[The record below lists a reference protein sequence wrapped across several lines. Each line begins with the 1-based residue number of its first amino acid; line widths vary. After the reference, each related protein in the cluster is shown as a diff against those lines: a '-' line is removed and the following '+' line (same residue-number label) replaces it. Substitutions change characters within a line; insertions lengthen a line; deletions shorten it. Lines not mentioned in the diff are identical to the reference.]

1 VSRWQQIEILFQ
13 EVLERPPSER
23 EEYLRR
29 SCLDDPDLYDAVMSL
44 TAHDTGQIDQD
55 AWAAA
60 AAAELIAGSPT
71 LDQGDHVGPYEI
83 VSFIA
88 AGGMGSVYRAR
99 DQRMDRDVAIKV
111 GFKAFTDRFAQEVRA
126 SAALNHPNVCHV
138 YDVGPNYLVMEL
150 VDGVTLEERLRT
162 GRMPRRDALDIAAQ
176 VARALRVAHDNGVI
190 HCDLKPGNIKITS
203 GGTVKVLDFGL
214 AKMFDLRPSGA
225 TGPASGAGGA
235 RSAGTA
241 PGADPADSSTITA
254 SALTAGMILGTAAYM
269 SPEQVTGQPADRR
282 SDVWAFG
289 CVLFEMFTGT
299 RAFRGKGTWET
310 LASVLQSEP
319 DWSLLPNDVPT
330 AVQVLIR
337 RCLAKDRAQGVTDI
351 SVAQFVLADPEGL
364 TRPVD
369 GSLPTAP
376 VRPVSW
382 KSIAGIGAAVLLTA
396 IIARAT
402 VWQWRSQAAAPT
414 VVRFVLDLSRQDEA
428 QANTGR
434 QIMAISPDGTR
445 IVYETIGLGTRLY
458 VRSISDFEAHGIPGS
473 EGQGVHSPAFSPDGR
488 SVVFFSRGTLKRTP
502 LGEGTSVTLCAAESP
517 FGITW
522 DVSGII
528 LGQGRKGIVR
538 CPPNGGPAEQLATV
552 RPDELAHAPQLLP
565 DGEHLLF
572 TVVKAGLSPIP
583 NWDRA
588 QIVVQSLKS
597 GERKTVIDGGSDGR
611 YVSTGHLLYAVGGV
625 ILAVPFDLVQLQPI
639 GSAVPVVEGVSRARG
654 TGTGMA
660 NIAISPSG
668 TLVYVPGPATPAADM
683 GQLAVADRTG
693 LVTPLKLA
701 SGPWVHVRASRDGKQ
716 LVLDS
721 DDGKEA
727 IVWIYDMAATSSIRR
742 LTLPLEGQN
751 RFPIW
756 SPDGHRVVFQSDRE
770 GDLALFAQQ
779 TSGTGA
785 VERLTKP
792 EKGEAHVPGSWSRDG
807 KHLAFTVVKEGRYS
821 LWMLS
826 LPERT
831 TAPFGH
837 VTSAEPIE
845 PVFSPDGRWIAYASG
860 PTSNEGS
867 TAPDRGVFIAPF
879 PPTGERHQVP
889 KQLVD
894 FHPLWSAD
902 GRELFYTA
910 SMVSGQIA
918 VVRVATQPVVTFGMP
933 EQFPARVTADRLSN
947 ETRAYDILPDG
958 RFIGLTSVLGTPN
971 PQSSQGFQLRV
982 VLNWFEELKQRVP
995 VK

>member
-1 VSRWQQIEILFQ
+1 VSRWQQIESLFQ
-13 EVLERPPSER
+13 EALERPPSER

-29 SCLDDPDLYDAVMSL
+29 SCLHDPDLYDAVMSL
-44 TAHDTGQIDQD
+44 TAHDPGQIDQD

-60 AAAELIAGSPT
+60 AAAQLIAGSPT
-71 LDQGDHVGPYEI
+71 LDQGDRVGPYEI

-99 DQRMDRDVAIKV
+99 DPRMDRDVAIKV
-111 GFKAFTDRFAQEVRA
+111 CFKAFTDRFAREVRA

-150 VDGVTLEERLRT
+150 IDGATLEERLRT
-162 GRMPRRDALDIAAQ
+162 GRIPLREALDIAAQ
-176 VARALRVAHDNGVI
+176 VARGLHIAHDHGVI

-203 GGTVKVLDFGL
+203 DGTVKVLDFGL
-214 AKMFDLRPSGA
+214 AKMLDPLSSSA
-225 TGPASGAGGA
+225 TG
-235 RSAGTA
+235 TA
-241 PGADPADSSTITA
+241 VRPEREDSSTITA

-269 SPEQVTGQPADRR
+269 APEQATGQPADRR
-282 SDVWAFG
+282 SDIWAFG
-289 CVLFEMFTGT
+289 CVLFEIFSGT
-299 RAFRGKGTWET
+299 RAFSGKGTWDA

-319 DWSLLPNDVPT
+319 DWSLLPRDVPT

-337 RCLAKDRAQGVTDI
+337 RCLAKDRAQRVTDI
-351 SVAQFVLADPEGL
+351 SVAQFVLADPAGL
-364 TRPVD
+364 TGSVD
-369 GSLPTAP
+369 GALPMAP
-376 VRPVSW
+376 ARRVWW

-396 IIARAT
+396 IIVGAAAS
-402 VWQWRSQAAAPT
+402 WWRSQAAAPT
-414 VVRFVLDLSRQDEA
+414 VVRFVLTLPRQNEA
-428 QANTGR
+428 LANTGR

-458 VRSISDFEAHGIPGS
+458 VRSISDFDAHGVPGS

-488 SVVFFSRGTLKRTP
+488 SVVYFSRGTLKRTA

-522 DVSGII
+522 DASGII

-538 CPPNGGPAEQLATV
+538 CSPNGGPAEQLATV

-572 TVVKAGLSPIP
+572 TVVKASLSPTT

-588 QIVVQSLKS
+588 QVVVQSLKS
-597 GERKTVIDGGSDGR
+597 GERKTVIDAGSDGR

-639 GSAVPVVEGVSRARG
+639 GRAVPVVEGVSRTRG

-660 NIAISPSG
+660 HIAISPSG

-683 GQLAVADRTG
+683 GQLALADRTG
-693 LVTPLKLA
+693 LVTPLKLPP
-701 SGPWVHVRASRDGKQ
+701 GPYVDVRASRDGKQ

-751 RFPIW
+751 RFSIW

-779 TSGTGA
+779 TSGNGA

-792 EKGEAHVPGSWSRDG
+792 ENGEAHIPGSWSRDG

-826 LPERT
+826 FPERT

-867 TAPDRGVFIAPF
+867 AAPDRGVFIEPV
-879 PPTGERHQVP
+879 PPTGARYQVP

-910 SMVSGQIA
+910 SMVSGQMA
-918 VVRVATQPVVTFGMP
+918 VARVATQPVVTFGTP

-947 ETRAYDILPDG
+947 EPRAYDVLPDG
-958 RFIGLTSVLGTPN
+958 RFIGLTSVPGTN